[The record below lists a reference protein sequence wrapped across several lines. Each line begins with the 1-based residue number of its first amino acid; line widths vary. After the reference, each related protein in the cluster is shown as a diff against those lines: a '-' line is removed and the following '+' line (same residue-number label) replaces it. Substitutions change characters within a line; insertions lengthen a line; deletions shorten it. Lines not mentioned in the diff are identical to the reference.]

1 MKIKIVFPNFKTDIK
16 NLKDFEYSLG
26 YVEIINGKSKFSFFQ
41 KSLCMVFL
49 TLQDLVGI
57 INKLKLK
64 ENDSLKWI
72 GVDNGFAFNIQFK
85 DEDILFTGNDFVLN
99 LKYLDFN
106 NALKKGFND
115 LLKKII
121 KYNPE
126 MLKQDYIIEFKT
138 LID

>member
-49 TLQDLVGI
+49 TLQDLIGI

-72 GVDNGFAFNIQFK
+72 GVDNGFAFNIHLK
-85 DEDILFTGNDFVLN
+85 NEDILFKGNDFVLN
-99 LKYLDFN
+99 LNYLDFN
-106 NALKKGFND
+106 NALKKSFYD
-115 LLKKII
+115 LLKKIT

-126 MLKQDYIIEFKT
+126 ILNQDYIISFKT
-138 LID
+138 LIE